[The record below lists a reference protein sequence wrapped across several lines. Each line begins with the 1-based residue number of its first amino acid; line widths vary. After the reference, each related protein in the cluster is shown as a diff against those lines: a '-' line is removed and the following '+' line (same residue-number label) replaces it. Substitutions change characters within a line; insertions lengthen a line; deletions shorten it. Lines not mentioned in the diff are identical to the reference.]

1 MKKYYWVGLLFF
13 AQIAYAG
20 LFEDEE
26 ARKQLNSIQD
36 QLNNIQAN
44 IQSNVDAKVTQALK
58 NRNVNRT
65 AINNQNALQQIQE
78 MLSKL
83 NGQVE
88 VLQFKINN
96 FQEREKVLYQEIND
110 RLTILEDK
118 FQSENYLQ
126 QTPKDPINQ
135 LIDDQIAETN
145 EISRPS
151 LESESESES
160 ESVKIEDIQKNTIS
174 DTLPEGQIAAVN
186 NVPPLID
193 MNIEFDAFDEAKAF
207 LMSTKYKDSFSAFD
221 RFVSAYPNSEKIAD
235 AKYYLGYSQF
245 ALKNYNAAIKTYS
258 KVIESHA
265 NSPILPDAIYGIAN
279 CQIQLAKIANAKKTL
294 RELIQQYPDADIIS
308 KAKRRLKALESINL

>member
-13 AQIAYAG
+13 AQIAHAG

-151 LESESESES
+151 LESEPL
-160 ESVKIEDIQKNTIS
+160 KIEDIQKNTIS

>member
-126 QTPKDPINQ
+126 QTPKGPINQ

-145 EISRPS
+145 EISSPS
-151 LESESESES
+151 LESESL
-160 ESVKIEDIQKNTIS
+160 KIEDIQKNTIS

-294 RELIQQYPDADIIS
+294 RVLIQQYPDADIIS

>member
-151 LESESESES
+151 LESES
-160 ESVKIEDIQKNTIS
+160 VKIGDIQKNTIS
-174 DTLPEGQIAAVN
+174 DILPEGQIAAVN

>member
-1 MKKYYWVGLLFF
+1 MSNKLIKRTPCIGVCSTSYGDHICRGCKRFSHEVTGWIKY
-13 AQIAYAG
+13 
-20 LFEDEE
+20 
-26 ARKQLNSIQD
+26 S
-36 QLNNIQAN
+36 
-44 IQSNVDAKVTQALK
+44 DAEKSL
-58 NRNVNRT
+58 VNER
-65 AINNQNALQQIQE
+65 LQ
-78 MLSKL
+78 K
-83 NGQVE
+83 
-88 VLQFKINN
+88 FKI
-96 FQEREKVLYQEIND
+96 
-110 RLTILEDK
+110 TILEDK

-151 LESESESES
+151 LESESL
-160 ESVKIEDIQKNTIS
+160 KIEDIQKNTIS

>member
-13 AQIAYAG
+13 AQIAHAG

-151 LESESESES
+151 LESESL
-160 ESVKIEDIQKNTIS
+160 KIEDIQKNTIS